1 MAKEYKLEVNRRER
15 KPRSKRLRELGVA
28 GSGNG
33 NGSTVV
39 EVNGS
44 GGGGNQHS
52 HANLSMLDRLSADDE
67 SYVYI
72 DQLREGTDEDG
83 NTVWTTEREKIKACH
98 ADRAQNLSED
108 SSDWEA
114 IDDKDAAKLTE
125 AKAYTDET
133 ALSKRKADT
142 AHGLI
147 DFLEG
152 LSVGDYKAGQS
163 GGHIGADGIAEFM
176 SLLINQLLHV
186 TGDATIDGDVKI
198 RGLLRLLSGVQS
210 DDFIDSM
217 TTGRGWQIDKAGK
230 AQVESIEV
238 RSSMRVLELVYNR
251 LSAEESDYLFSESGT
266 VDEVKPLD
274 DGTYDLVMRR
284 RSDNDFTAFACDD
297 ILKGVVNNLSAV
309 ASVGSA
315 YGSCWLRVNSVDT
328 SSNVVNATLYG
339 DDDVPGGD
347 NMSPTPLMVLHRWGS
362 VSDRTRQS
370 CWYISSIEKRIVMLD
385 GVTSPI
391 LSEENYAAF
400 FGLPYNLST
409 FKGHS
414 MNASQPYLYV
424 RGAFLQDIHF
434 IDYQGNV
441 VKQER
446 FRGTWSSAVAQG
458 ASPYIVTET
467 TFDTVYHNNAKWQCA
482 GSVGIAVTAEPSA
495 GSGLWIKLEEGV
507 KGAQGA
513 KGEKGDKGEKGEQG
527 ERGANGADG
536 IDGLAPRI
544 LYMNSDS
551 EPAAPTAENPAGWH
565 AVPEKGGSATV
576 VDNMSDFSVETLGTY
591 GFVKV
596 VEGNDFFFKS
606 GNYNISSSTAKAKI
620 KFMVN
625 EDCTIT
631 IVWSVSSESNYDKG
645 SLYAV
650 DSTSTKVVD
659 AVSGVKNGTY
669 SAEVQKGEHFIIA
682 EYTKDGSVNSN
693 SDIFVVQPTIEKIT
707 KAGVS
712 NQVWVIVEKL
722 IDGVFSGWSAPI
734 RYNGADGTDG
744 ADGKNGANGKN
755 SIVLKGASAY
765 PTSTLNQ
772 WITAGA
778 TYTWTVL
785 AVAGAEVGMGVT
797 VVVDD
802 TTTGGYRE
810 YYGIITS
817 VNTSSKQVTFVCKG
831 YSDNGAKGESP
842 VIYEADFD
850 TANFIVDKNGEIK
863 NTLTAKFYKVVGNTR
878 SAFAV
883 KDITAYAV
891 KSNGDIGEMCGWGK
905 ISQLTETPNIES
917 YCTNY
922 DDGETFKD
930 YNSIRFTVTFVD
942 GVVKQYVIPLVQ
954 EGQQGPQGP
963 QGPQGASGVSVVVQ
977 YSTNATSWHSTFAT
991 GDKWMRTRMSNS
1003 STWGAAMKIVG
1014 ENGTNGTNGTNGSYM
1029 DYRFAISNVSETGS
1043 STNEPSIYGG
1053 TWSDAPVPTTADY
1066 PYLWMRT
1073 QMMEWNASGNA
1084 YVGGTK
1090 HYTRLTGEK
1099 GADGARGAILRGPTE
1114 WNAGISY
1121 AGGTVSE
1128 SYQDIVV
1135 RTVDGVSEFFL
1146 CRYPNIGKD
1155 PHNTAYQ
1162 SNTGPWNDTTGK
1174 YWQKSQMGDFVATK
1188 VLFAEKSKIKNLQV
1202 DDVLVYGADGT
1213 VKAEINSD
1221 RIYLDIPVQE
1231 NYRTPQDESSDV
1243 YVPRALLIQ
1252 GDDIHSY
1259 SMPKVK
1265 DLYNAVI
1272 LPQYRDVTFG
1282 DITIKG
1288 CTQSGLH
1295 LVINAGYSDEC
1306 PTWRF
1311 LEESTLANLSDMDR
1325 RTLWKNALFVC
1336 SDIQHFLGDYATSS
1350 IPVHNINGENVQTN
1364 TDYIHGQMR
1373 FNGAIARFCAMLPGQ
1388 TLHLVSQ
1395 IADYTDY
1402 NGTTHSM
1409 CVWNVINASD
1419 YEPIEAEVKRGS
1431 QSNTFPT
1438 TYGGIRPDGVD
1449 MEWSDLFFAPHQ
1461 LCYNG
1466 RYYLGLANAAYGTDG
1481 LFYSPG
1487 IYVFEK

>member
-1 MAKEYKLEVNRRER
+1 MIKSKKENMSRKEYKLEVNRRER
-15 KPRSKRLRELGVA
+15 KPRSKRLRDLGVV
-28 GSGNG
+28 GSG

-44 GGGGNQHS
+44 GGGVNQHS

-108 SSDWEA
+108 SSDWET

-133 ALSKRKADT
+133 ALSKHKADT

-176 SLLINQLLHV
+176 SLLINHLLHV

-198 RGLLRLLSGVQS
+198 SGLLRLLSGVQS

-217 TTGRGWQIDKAGK
+217 TTGRGWCIDAAGHS
-230 AQVESIEV
+230 QVESLEV

-266 VDEVKPLD
+266 VDEVRPLD

-315 YGSCWLRVNSVDT
+315 YGTCWLRVNRVDT

-362 VSDRTRQS
+362 VSDTTRQS

-391 LSEENYAAF
+391 LSEGNYAAF

-446 FRGTWSSAVAQG
+446 FRGTWSRAVAQG

-507 KGAQGA
+507 KGDP
-513 KGEKGDKGEKGEQG
+513 GEAGK
-527 ERGANGADG
+527 
-536 IDGLAPRI
+536 APRT
-544 LYMNSDS
+544 LYINSDS
-551 EPAAPTAENPAGWH
+551 EPSQPIAENPAGWES
-565 AVPEKGGSATV
+565 VPKQGGSAIV
-576 VDNMSDFSVETLGTY
+576 VDNMSDFSLETLGYY
-591 GFVKV
+591 GFVREDGTPV
-596 VEGNDFFFKS
+596 SFKS
-606 GNYNISSSTAKAKI
+606 ANQQINSSTAKAKI
-620 KFMVN
+620 KFRVN
-625 EDCTIT
+625 ADCTISFAWT
-631 IVWSVSSESNYDKG
+631 VSSESSYDKG
-645 SLYAV
+645 SLYAL
-650 DSTSTKVVD
+650 DNTTTKAVNS
-659 AVSGVKNGTY
+659 VSGSQTGTY
-669 SAEVQKGEHFIIA
+669 TVEAEEGEHFIIA
-682 EYTKDGSVNSN
+682 EYTKDGSVNKN
-693 SDIFVVQPTIEKIT
+693 DDVFVVKPTIVSIAKG
-707 KAGVS
+707 GVA

-722 IDGVFSGWSAPI
+722 NDGVFAGWSAPI
-734 RYNGADGTDG
+734 RYNG
-744 ADGKNGANGKN
+744 NNGKN
-755 SIVLKGASAY
+755 SIILKAANAY
-765 PTSTLNQ
+765 PTSTMNQ

-785 AVAGAEVGMGVT
+785 SIDGAEVGMGVT
-797 VVVDD
+797 IVVDD

-810 YYGIITS
+810 YYGNIKS
-817 VNTSSKQVTFVCKG
+817 VNTSSKQVSFVCKG

-863 NTLTAKFYKVVGNTR
+863 NTLTIKFYKVIGNSRTAH
-878 SAFAV
+878 SV
-883 KDITAYAV
+883 KKVHSRGYYPDGGPGYNECDS
-891 KSNGDIGEMCGWGK
+891 SNT
-905 ISQLTETPNIES
+905 SQIIESPNIYDYCDDATET
-917 YCTNY
+917 Y
-922 DDGETFKD
+922 KD
-930 YNSIRFTVTFVD
+930 YAYIRYDITFVD

-963 QGPQGASGVSVVVQ
+963 QGASGVSVVIQ
-977 YSTNATSWHSTFAT
+977 YSTNGTSWHSTFAT
-991 GDKWMRTRMSNS
+991 GDKWARTRMSNS

-1014 ENGTNGTNGTNGSYM
+1014 ENGTNGINGTNGSYM
-1029 DYRFAISNVSETGS
+1029 DYRFAKSNVNETGS
-1043 STNEPSIYGG
+1043 STTEPPISGN
-1053 TWSDAPVPTTADY
+1053 WSDAPVPTTADY

-1073 QMMEWNASGNA
+1073 QMMEWNASSNA

-1090 HYTRLTGEK
+1090 YYTRLTGEK
-1099 GADGARGAILRGPTE
+1099 GTDGARGAILRGPTE
-1114 WNAGISY
+1114 WNTGISY
-1121 AGGTVSE
+1121 AGGTAAE

-1162 SNTGPWNDTTGK
+1162 STTGPWNDTTGK
-1174 YWQKSQMGDFVATK
+1174 YWQKSQVSDFVATK
-1188 VLFAEKSKIKNLQV
+1188 VFFSEKSKINNLQV
-1202 DDVLVYGADGT
+1202 DDILVYGADGK

-1221 RIYLDIPVQE
+1221 RIYIDIPVQE
-1231 NYRTPQDESSDV
+1231 NYRTPQDESTDV
-1243 YVPRALLIQ
+1243 YVPRAVMIQ
-1252 GDDIHSY
+1252 GDDIHSV
-1259 SMPKVK
+1259 SMPNIKS
-1265 DLYNAVI
+1265 LYNTVI
-1272 LPQYRDVTFG
+1272 LPQYRDIALG
-1282 DITIKG
+1282 EITIKG

-1306 PTWRF
+1306 STWRY
-1311 LEESTLANLSDMDR
+1311 LTESALANLNDTDR
-1325 RTLWKNALFVC
+1325 HTLWTNALFVC
-1336 SDIQHFLGDYATSS
+1336 SDLQHFLGSYATAN
-1350 IPVHNINGENVQTN
+1350 IPTHNINGENPMNN

-1373 FNGAIARFCAMLPGQ
+1373 FNGATTRFCAMLPGQ

-1395 IADYTDY
+1395 IADYTDG
-1402 NGTTHSM
+1402 NGVTHSM
-1409 CVWNVINASD
+1409 CVWNAINASD
-1419 YEPIEAEVKRGS
+1419 YEPIGVEVIRGN

-1438 TYGGIRPDGVD
+1438 TYGAIASGGVD
-1449 MEWSDLFFAPHQ
+1449 REWSDLFFAPHQ
-1461 LCYNG
+1461 LCYQG
-1466 RYYLGLANAAYGTDG
+1466 GHYLELANAGYGTDG

-1487 IYVFEK
+1487 IYVFNS

>member
-33 NGSTVV
+33 NTVV

-83 NTVWTTEREKIKACH
+83 NTVWATEREKIKASH

-108 SSDWEA
+108 SSDWET
-114 IDDKDAAKLTE
+114 IDNKDAAKLAE
-125 AKAYTDET
+125 AKSYTDET

-142 AHGLI
+142 AQGLI
-147 DFLEG
+147 TFKEG
-152 LSVGDYKAGQS
+152 LAVGDYAEGEQGGRIDGAGN
-163 GGHIGADGIAEFM
+163 AELL
-176 SLLINQLLHV
+176 SLLLRQALHV
-186 TGDATIDGDVKI
+186 IGDTEFGGAAKV
-198 RGLLRLLSGVQS
+198 RGLLSLLSGVES
-210 DDFIDSM
+210 DNFIDSM
-217 TTGRGWQIDKAGK
+217 TAGRGWQIDENGN
-230 AQVESIEV
+230 AQVESIKV
-238 RSSMRVLELVYNR
+238 RSYMRVLELIYNR
-251 LSAEESDYLFSESGT
+251 LSAEESDYVFTESGT
-266 VDEVKPLD
+266 VDKASPAG
-274 DGTYDLVMRR
+274 DGTYDLTMRK
-284 RSDNDFTAFACDD
+284 RSENDFTAFKTGD
-297 ILKGVVNNLSAV
+297 ILKGVVNDLSVA
-309 ASVGSA
+309 ASVGSK

-328 SSNVVNATLYG
+328 TTNVVNVTMYG
-339 DDDVPGGD
+339 DNEVPGEK
-347 NMSPTPLMVLHRWGS
+347 NLAPTALMVLHRWGS
-362 VSDRTRQS
+362 VSDTARQS

-385 GVTSPI
+385 KVRSPK
-391 LSEENYAAF
+391 LSEGNYAAF
-400 FGLPYNLST
+400 FGLPYDLGW

-414 MNASQPYLYV
+414 MNMSQPYLYV

-482 GSVGIAVTAEPSA
+482 GSVGVAVTAEPSA
-495 GSGLWIKLEEGV
+495 SSGLWIKLEEGV
-507 KGAQGA
+507 KG
-513 KGEKGDKGEKGEQG
+513 
-527 ERGANGADG
+527 
-536 IDGLAPRI
+536 IAPRT

-551 EPAAPTAENPAGWH
+551 EPAAPTAENPVGWH
-565 AVPEKGGSATV
+565 AVPEKGSSATE

-596 VEGNDFFFKS
+596 VEGNDFHFKS
-606 GNYNISSSTAKAKI
+606 GNYNVGSSTAKAKI

-631 IVWSVSSESNYDKG
+631 IVWAVSSESNYDKG

-669 SAEVQKGEHFIIA
+669 TAEVQKGEHFIIA

-712 NQVWVIVEKL
+712 NQVWVIIEKL

-734 RYNGADGTDG
+734 RYNGADG
-744 ADGKNGANGKN
+744 KNGASGKN
-755 SIVLKGASAY
+755 SIVLKCANSF
-765 PTSTLNQ
+765 STAEMNQ

-778 TYTWTVL
+778 TYTFTVL
-785 AVAGAEVGMGVT
+785 AVAGAEVGMGMT
-797 VVVDD
+797 LVVDD
-802 TTTGGYRE
+802 TTTGGYRH

-850 TANFIVDKNGEIK
+850 TANFIVDENGEIK
-863 NTLTAKFYKVVGNTR
+863 NTLTINFFKVVGNSRT
-878 SAFAV
+878 AHIV
-883 KDITAYAV
+883 KEIE
-891 KSNGDIGEMCGWGK
+891 SNGYYPNGGLGYNPCYWGK
-905 ISQLTETPNIES
+905 VSQVIQSPDISDYCDDATET
-917 YCTNY
+917 Y
-922 DDGETFKD
+922 KD
-930 YNSIRFTVTFVD
+930 YAYIRFDITFVD

-963 QGPQGASGVSVVVQ
+963 QGPQGASGNSVVVQ
-977 YSTNATSWHSTFAT
+977 YSTDATSWHSTFAT

-1003 STWGAAMKIVG
+1003 ATWGSPMKIVG
-1014 ENGTNGTNGTNGSYM
+1014 ENGTNGSYM
-1029 DYRFAISNVSETGS
+1029 DYRFGISNVSETGS
-1043 STNEPSIYGG
+1043 STKEPSVYGG
-1053 TWSDAPVPTTADY
+1053 TWFDAPVPTTADY

-1090 HYTRLTGEK
+1090 YYTRLTGER

-1128 SYQDIVV
+1128 IYQDFVV

-1174 YWQKSQMGDFVATK
+1174 YWQKSQVSDFVATK

-1259 SMPKVK
+1259 GMPKVK

-1282 DITIKG
+1282 DITING

-1295 LVINAGYSDEC
+1295 LVINAGYSNEC

-1311 LEESTLANLSDMDR
+1311 LTESTLANLSDIDR
-1325 RTLWKNALFVC
+1325 HTLWTNALFVC
-1336 SDIQHFLGDYATSS
+1336 SDIQQFLGDYATSN
-1350 IPVHNINGENVQTN
+1350 IPVHNIDGENVLSN

-1395 IADYTDY
+1395 IADYTDA
-1402 NGTTHSM
+1402 NGLTHSM

-1419 YEPIEAEVKRGS
+1419 YEPVGAEVKRGS

-1438 TYGGIRPDGVD
+1438 TYGAIAPDGVD
-1449 MEWSDLFFAPHQ
+1449 LEWSDLFFAPHQ
-1461 LCYNG
+1461 LSYKG
-1466 RYYLGLANAAYGTDG
+1466 RHYLELANAGYGTDG

>member
-1 MAKEYKLEVNRRER
+1 MSHTGYASLINTIIIKTILHTYLENMSRKEYKLEVNRRER
-15 KPRSKRLRELGVA
+15 KPRSKRLRDLGVV
-28 GSGNG
+28 GSG

-39 EVNGS
+39 EVNSS
-44 GGGGNQHS
+44 GGGVNQHS
-52 HANLSMLDRLSADDE
+52 HANLSMLERLSADDE

-72 DQLREGTDEDG
+72 DQLREGTDDDG

-108 SSDWEA
+108 SSDWKA
-114 IDDKDAAKLTE
+114 IDKKDAAKLTE

-133 ALSKRKADT
+133 ALSKHKADT

-147 DFLEG
+147 DFKKG
-152 LSVGDYKAGQS
+152 LSVGDYEAGKS

-176 SLLINQLLHV
+176 SLLINHVLHV

-198 RGLLRLLSGVQS
+198 RGLLRLLSVVQS

-217 TTGRGWQIDKAGK
+217 TTGRGWCIDAAGHS
-230 AQVESIEV
+230 QVESLEV

-266 VDEVKPLD
+266 VDEVIPLD

-284 RSDNDFTAFACDD
+284 KSDNDFTAFACDD

-315 YGSCWLRVNSVDT
+315 YGTCWLRVNRVDT

-347 NMSPTPLMVLHRWGS
+347 NMSPTPLMILHRWGS

-391 LSEENYAAF
+391 LSEGNYAAF

-507 KGAQGA
+507 KGDP
-513 KGEKGDKGEKGEQG
+513 GE
-527 ERGANGADG
+527 
-536 IDGLAPRI
+536 APRT
-544 LYMNSDS
+544 LYINSDS
-551 EPAAPTAENPAGWH
+551 EPSRPTAENPAGWES
-565 AVPEKGGSATV
+565 APKQGSPAIV
-576 VDNMSDFSVETLGTY
+576 VDNMSDFSLETLGSY
-591 GFVKV
+591 GFVREDGTPV
-596 VEGNDFFFKS
+596 SFKS
-606 GNYNISSSTAKAKI
+606 ANQQINSSTAKAKI
-620 KFMVN
+620 KFRVN
-625 EDCTIT
+625 ADCSISFAWT
-631 IVWSVSSESNYDKG
+631 VSSESNYDKG
-645 SLYAV
+645 SLYAL
-650 DSTSTKVVD
+650 DNSTTKAVNS
-659 AVSGVKNGTY
+659 VSGSQSGTY
-669 SAEVQKGEHFIIA
+669 TVEAEEGEHFIIA
-682 EYTKDGSVNSN
+682 EYTKDGSVDGGN
-693 SDIFVVQPTIEKIT
+693 DVFVVKPTI
-707 KAGVS
+707 VS
-712 NQVWVIVEKL
+712 IAKGEVANQVWVIVEKL
-722 IDGVFSGWSAPI
+722 NDGVFAGWSAPI
-734 RYNGADGTDG
+734 RYNGSDG
-744 ADGKNGANGKN
+744 NNGKN
-755 SIVLKGASAY
+755 SIILKCANAY
-765 PTSTLNQ
+765 PTSTMNQ
-772 WITAGA
+772 WITTGA
-778 TYTWTVL
+778 TYTFAVL
-785 AVAGAEVGMGVT
+785 TVAGAELGRAVT
-797 VVVDD
+797 IVVDD

-810 YYGIITS
+810 YYGIITDY
-817 VNTSSKQVTFVCKG
+817 TSAKQVSLRISG
-831 YSDNGAKGESP
+831 YSDNGASGLSP
-842 VIYEADFD
+842 VVYEADCD
-850 TANFIVDKNGEIK
+850 TTNFIVDKNGEIK
-863 NTLTAKFYKVVGNTR
+863 NTLTINFYKVVGNSRT
-878 SAFAV
+878 AHIV
-883 KDITAYAV
+883 KEIEANAYYPDGGLGYNSNWWDNTSQLIHSPDIT
-891 KSNGDIGEMCGWGK
+891 DFCDDE
-905 ISQLTETPNIES
+905 TET
-917 YCTNY
+917 Y
-922 DDGETFKD
+922 KD
-930 YNSIRFTVTFVD
+930 YAYIRYDVTFVD
-942 GVVKQYVIPLVQ
+942 GVVKQYVIPLIQ

-963 QGPQGASGVSVVVQ
+963 QGPQGASGVSVVAQ
-977 YSTNATSWHSTFAT
+977 YSANGTSWHSSFAT

-1014 ENGTNGTNGTNGSYM
+1014 ENGTNGSYM
-1029 DYRFAISNVSETGS
+1029 DCRFAISDVSETDS
-1043 STNEPSIYGG
+1043 STTEPNHHGS
-1053 TWSDAPVPTTADY
+1053 WSDAPVPTTADY

-1090 HYTRLTGEK
+1090 YYTRLTGEK
-1099 GADGARGAILRGPTE
+1099 GTDGARGAILRGPTE
-1114 WNAGISY
+1114 WNTGISY
-1121 AGGTVSE
+1121 AGGTAAE

-1162 SNTGPWNDTTGK
+1162 STTGPWNDTTGK
-1174 YWQKSQMGDFVATK
+1174 YWQKSQVNDFVATK

-1202 DDVLVYGADGT
+1202 DDLLVYDAYGK
-1213 VKAEINSD
+1213 VKAVINSD
-1221 RIYLDIPVQE
+1221 MIYIDIPVQE
-1231 NYRTPQDESSDV
+1231 NYRIPQDESTDV
-1243 YVPRALLIQ
+1243 YVPRAVIIQ
-1252 GDDIHSY
+1252 GDDIHSV
-1259 SMPKVK
+1259 SMPNVK
-1265 DLYNAVI
+1265 SLYNTVI
-1272 LPQYRDVTFG
+1272 LPQYRDIALG
-1282 DITIKG
+1282 EITIKG

-1306 PTWRF
+1306 STWRF
-1311 LEESTLANLSDMDR
+1311 LTESALANLNDINR
-1325 RTLWKNALFVC
+1325 HTLWTNALFVC
-1336 SDIQHFLGDYATSS
+1336 SDLQHFLGSYATAN
-1350 IPVHNINGENVQTN
+1350 IPMHNINGENPKNN

-1373 FNGAIARFCAMLPGQ
+1373 FNGATTRFCAMLPGQ

-1395 IADYTDY
+1395 IADYTDA
-1402 NGTTHSM
+1402 NGVAHSM
-1409 CVWNVINASD
+1409 CVWNAINASD
-1419 YEPIEAEVKRGS
+1419 YEPIGAEVRRGN
-1431 QSNTFPT
+1431 QSHTFST
-1438 TYGGIRPDGVD
+1438 TYGAIAPNGVD
-1449 MEWSDLFFAPHQ
+1449 REWSDLFFAPHQ
-1461 LCYNG
+1461 LCYQG
-1466 RYYLGLANAAYGTDG
+1466 GHYLELANAAYGTDG

-1487 IYVFEK
+1487 IYVFNS